1 MSKKEADSHLFK
13 IGPEISGER
22 IDKFLSKNLNDVS
35 RSRIQKLITEGKV
48 LVNGVRVSKHHRLVC
63 GQEINIEDLS
73 TINDGPDIT
82 AEEIDLNI
90 VYEDK
95 SILVIS
101 KEAGMLTH
109 PAPGNE
115 KHTLVNALMYHCKNL
130 SELSGKERAGIVH
143 RLDKDT
149 SGLLVAAKDEN
160 VHHRLSEMFAE
171 RKVKKTYIAL
181 AEGRF
186 KEDRGEIKLPIGR
199 SRIDR
204 KKMSVAIDN
213 GRNAVTAFE
222 VIEEF
227 RHAALLNIYPRT
239 GRTHQIRVHLNY
251 IGHPIIADQVY
262 GTRFSSKIAKM
273 IGLERQFLHAAKL
286 EFTHPVTEKLMKF
299 EDPLPPDLLG
309 SLEKLREGKKM

>member
-1 MSKKEADSHLFK
+1 MSTKEADSHLFK
-13 IGPEISGER
+13 IDPAISGER
-22 IDKFLSKNLNDVS
+22 IDKFLSRNLEDVS

-48 LVNGVRVSKHHRLVC
+48 LVNGARVSKHHKLAC
-63 GQEINIEDLS
+63 GQEISIEDLS
-73 TINDGPDIT
+73 SANTGPGIA
-82 AEEIDLNI
+82 AEEIDLKI

-130 SELSGKERAGIVH
+130 SKLSGVERAGIVH

-149 SGLLVAAKDEN
+149 SGLLIAAKDEN
-160 VHHRLSEMFAE
+160 VHHRLSEMFAD

-186 KEDRGEIKLPIGR
+186 KEERGEIKLPIGR

-213 GRNAVTAFE
+213 GRDAVTAFE
-222 VIEEF
+222 VVEEF

-262 GTRFSSKIAKM
+262 GSRFSSKIAKN
-273 IGLERQFLHAAKL
+273 IGLQRQFLHASKL
-286 EFTHPVTEKLMKF
+286 EFTHPVTEKLMEF
-299 EDPLPPDLLG
+299 EDPLPKDLSE
-309 SLEKLREGKKM
+309 SLEKLREGEKM

>member
-1 MSKKEADSHLFK
+1 MSTKEADSHLFK
-13 IGPEISGER
+13 IDPELSGER
-22 IDKFLSKNLNDVS
+22 IDKFLSRNLTDVS

-48 LVNGVRVSKHHRLVC
+48 LVNGARVSKHHKLAC
-63 GQEINIEDLS
+63 GQEISIEDLS
-73 TINDGPDIT
+73 SINTSPNIV
-82 AEEIDLNI
+82 AEEIDLKI
-90 VYEDK
+90 IYEDK

-130 SELSGKERAGIVH
+130 SKLSGEERAGIVH
-143 RLDKDT
+143 RLDRNT
-149 SGLLVAAKDEN
+149 SGLLIAAKDEN
-160 VHHRLSEMFAE
+160 VHHRLSEMFAD

-213 GRNAVTAFE
+213 GRDAVTAFE
-222 VIEEF
+222 VVEEF
-227 RHAALLNIYPRT
+227 RQAALLNIYPRT

-251 IGHPIIADQVY
+251 IGHSIIADQVY
-262 GTRFSSKIAKM
+262 SSRFSSKIAKN
-273 IGLERQFLHAAKL
+273 IGLQRQFLHASKL
-286 EFTHPVTEKLMKF
+286 EFIHPVTEKLMEF
-299 EDPLPPDLLG
+299 EDPLPEDLAE
-309 SLEKLREGKKM
+309 SLEKLREGEKM